1 MLFQDLGINFLG
13 LLWCTL
19 HLLWAVSFKTS
30 FSTTLIGQFKNKFQ
44 TISWNVA
51 GIFSWSFQF
60 GLGSCLGQVVQNMIQ
75 KNLSKSL
82 AKKTLPDSQ
91 SAGAKFYKESRF
103 QKSSQ
108 KRRICFKTPHSTIPN
123 KKPKNKTKNPSLSL
137 SLSLNKKSKKKTKQ
151 KKQKKTKQKTK
162 QKQNKKQKKQT
173 PKP

>member
-1 MLFQDLGINFLG
+1 
-13 LLWCTL
+13 
-19 HLLWAVSFKTS
+19 
-30 FSTTLIGQFKNKFQ
+30 
-44 TISWNVA
+44 
-51 GIFSWSFQF
+51 
-60 GLGSCLGQVVQNMIQ
+60 MIQ

-151 KKQKKTKQKTK
+151 KKQKK
-162 QKQNKKQKKQT
+162 QNKKQNKNKTKTQQNTKKT
-173 PKP
+173 KTKIHK